1 VPFSKIIGTLAKAA
15 RYEKGLIENQ
25 YAKLEALQL
34 TGVAVKLPKQY
45 GNYGLIRLELLRGLL
60 NA

>member
-1 VPFSKIIGTLAKAA
+1 LEQLAKAA
-15 RYEKGLIENQ
+15 RYEKELIENQ
-25 YAKLEALQL
+25 YAKPGALQL

-45 GNYGLIRLELLRGLL
+45 GNYGLIRLELLRDLL